1 MTWTQVYDPFG
12 HWQLSTLVAALP
24 ILVLFGLLAGLRVR
38 PHLCALAGAVTAVI
52 AAVLAFG
59 MPYQLAGVSFLYG
72 VCFGLLKIAWI
83 VVAAVYLYDISVETG
98 QFEIM
103 KHSVASIT
111 ADRRLQLLLVAF
123 CFGAFI
129 EGAAGFGAP
138 VAIAGAFMIGLGFKP
153 FHAAALNLI
162 ANTAPVAWGAIGTPV
177 HTLAAVSALPES
189 DINAMIGRILPFTAV
204 IVPFWLVRAMVGWKE
219 TFEVLPAI
227 LVVGISF
234 AATQYFWA
242 NHMDSNLVDIASGVV
257 SMACTVLFLKFWKPR
272 TIWRFDDEQAPSTA
286 TGAGEG
292 YAGYVSKTAHM
303 RPASPAG
310 VIPDEIDE
318 ELSEREMD
326 KGPEPAAESY
336 AAGQI
341 ARAWMPF
348 FILSIFVLCWGLPGI
363 KKTLNTYT
371 TPAFKQGGWDV
382 PVLHKAVRRDAP
394 VVTKPIAEAAKFD
407 FNWFTATGTGCFL
420 AAIVAGLLLGMGPG
434 RLMKI
439 FFYTLHR
446 MRFAV
451 IAISFMLGLGFVT
464 RYSGMD
470 AVLGL
475 AFTRTG
481 WLFPFFGTYLG
492 WLGVA
497 LTGSDTSS
505 NALFGSLQRITAEQL
520 HLSPI
525 LMTAANS
532 AGGVMGKMVDAQSIC
547 VATAAT
553 SQLGNEGIIFRFV
566 VWHSVALAAIV
577 GVIVMTYAYVVPQL
591 IPSGLTFIK

>member
-1 MTWTQVYDPFG
+1 
-12 HWQLSTLVAALP
+12 
-24 ILVLFGLLAGLRVR
+24 
-38 PHLCALAGAVTAVI
+38 
-52 AAVLAFG
+52 
-59 MPYQLAGVSFLYG
+59 
-72 VCFGLLKIAWI
+72 
-83 VVAAVYLYDISVETG
+83 
-98 QFEIM
+98 
-103 KHSVASIT
+103 
-111 ADRRLQLLLVAF
+111 
-123 CFGAFI
+123 
-129 EGAAGFGAP
+129 
-138 VAIAGAFMIGLGFKP
+138 
-153 FHAAALNLI
+153 
-162 ANTAPVAWGAIGTPV
+162 
-177 HTLAAVSALPES
+177 
-189 DINAMIGRILPFTAV
+189 
-204 IVPFWLVRAMVGWKE
+204 
-219 TFEVLPAI
+219 
-227 LVVGISF
+227 
-234 AATQYFWA
+234 
-242 NHMDSNLVDIASGVV
+242 MDSNLVDIASGVV
-257 SMACTVLFLKFWKPR
+257 SMVCTVVFLKFWKPK
-272 TIWRFDDEQAPSTA
+272 TIWRFEDERVPVAKGR
-286 TGAGEG
+286 GAEEG
-292 YAGYVSKTAHM
+292 YAGYVGKTVHM
-303 RPASPAG
+303 RPATPAG
-310 VIPDEIDE
+310 VIPNEIDE

-326 KGPEPAAESY
+326 RRPEPSAVSY
-336 AAGQI
+336 TAGQI

-348 FILSIFVLCWGLPGI
+348 FILSIVVLCWGLPSI

-382 PVLHKAVRRDAP
+382 PVLHKAVKRAAP
-394 VVTKPIAEAAKFD
+394 VVAKPTAEAAKFD
-407 FNWFTATGTGCFL
+407 FNWFTATGTGCFI
-420 AAIVAGLLLGMGPG
+420 AAIVAGLLLGTGPG

-553 SQLGNEGIIFRFV
+553 NQLGNEGIIFRFV

-577 GVIVMTYAYVVPQL
+577 GAIVMAYAYVVPQL